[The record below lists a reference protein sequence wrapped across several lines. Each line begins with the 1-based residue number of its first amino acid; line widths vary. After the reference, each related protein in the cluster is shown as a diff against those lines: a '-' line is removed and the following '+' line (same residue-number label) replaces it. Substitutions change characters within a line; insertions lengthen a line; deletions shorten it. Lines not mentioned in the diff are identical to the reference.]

1 MGRDLIV
8 ISAVSGCQQ
17 EDGIMGCNH
26 FAQSKDR
33 ASRKSLIPGEG
44 SCSVRKGH
52 TLIRNCQKKKKSAG
66 DDMLASESKLS
77 RFTATNRTITAPVH
91 QAMKNSKGQEHQT
104 ERDKK
109 LAATAEGEKS
119 EYPNHASAFFFQLKV
134 KLPQLSNLGNT
145 RRPQN
150 LHKKNNLH
158 DLLYVSHTMTKLS
171 TILLSVQSSFL
182 VMPALS

>member
-1 MGRDLIV
+1 
-8 ISAVSGCQQ
+8 
-17 EDGIMGCNH
+17 
-26 FAQSKDR
+26 
-33 ASRKSLIPGEG
+33 
-44 SCSVRKGH
+44 
-52 TLIRNCQKKKKSAG
+52 
-66 DDMLASESKLS
+66 MLASESKLS

-91 QAMKNSKGQEHQT
+91 QAMKNSKGQEHQM

-158 DLLYVSHTMTKLS
+158 VLLYVSYTMTKLF

-182 VMPALS
+182 VMPALSQAMTSKLPSLLFCTYFYFFFLLLNSMKSQANEEDAACKESRCL